1 MAGFDGKF
9 ILQWCLKHDL
19 HPSRYIRNGSRIM
32 CMEFK
37 KFNIRF
43 IDSLHFFLQPLA
55 KLSATYSIDTIKGH
69 FPHHFNKHENQN
81 YIGKIPSEEM
91 FGVKDMCEDVY
102 KKEFKPWYETVKDK
116 QWNYK
121 EEMIKYCRADVE
133 LLSKAILKFK
143 QMFQDKF
150 DINPFKYI
158 TLASLC
164 MAIFRGNFL
173 EDDTI
178 VANEQNKP
186 VSKVCKE
193 WLIHKGNDKKC
204 IDRSTNIY

>member
-1 MAGFDGKF
+1 
-9 ILQWCLKHDL
+9 
-19 HPSRYIRNGSRIM
+19 
-32 CMEFK
+32 
-37 KFNIRF
+37 
-43 IDSLHFFLQPLA
+43 
-55 KLSATYSIDTIKGH
+55 
-69 FPHHFNKHENQN
+69 
-81 YIGKIPSEEM
+81 
-91 FGVKDMCEDVY
+91 
-102 KKEFKPWYETVKDK
+102 
-116 QWNYK
+116 
-121 EEMIKYCRADVE
+121 MIKYCRADVE

-186 VSKVCKE
+186 VSKACKE
-193 WLIHKGNDKKC
+193 WLIHNDDDKLLTEVPIYINTNEMKYEEKDLHKNKIGNCNKIYYKNPRAFVPDAVDKKKK
-204 IDRSTNIY
+204 